1 MRAVRGSLASQDSVP
16 IMADSVVSKRLAL
29 GQRAESLAAAY
40 LEDRGYSILAR
51 NWRRPEGE
59 LDLVAGRDGLC
70 VFVEVRSRTGTER
83 GHPLETVDARK
94 RSRVRRAARMYINE
108 EHPAEA
114 VFRFDVVGV
123 TFALDDSPPEIVHIE
138 DAFAAGD

>member
-1 MRAVRGSLASQDSVP
+1 
-16 IMADSVVSKRLAL
+16 MAEGVFSKRLAL

-40 LEDRGYSILAR
+40 LEERGYAILVR

-59 LDLVAGRDGLC
+59 LDLVIGKEGLC

-83 GHPLETVDARK
+83 GHPLETIDARK
-94 RSRVRRAARMYINE
+94 RARVRRAARMYIE
-108 EHPAEA
+108 EARPVAA

-123 TFALDDSPPEIVHIE
+123 TFPLDDGPPELVHIE
-138 DAFAAGD
+138 DAFE

>member
-1 MRAVRGSLASQDSVP
+1 MADRVLTKKQALGMRAEQ
-16 IMADSVVSKRLAL
+16 
-29 GQRAESLAAAY
+29 LAANY
-40 LEDRGYSILAR
+40 LEQRGYAILVR

-59 LDLVAGRDGLC
+59 LDLVVGTEGLC

-94 RSRVRRAARMYINE
+94 RARILRAARMYIDE
-108 EHPAEA
+108 ERPRAA

-123 TFALDDSPPEIVHIE
+123 TFALDESPPELVHVE
-138 DAFAAGD
+138 DAFQVGSS

>member
-1 MRAVRGSLASQDSVP
+1 
-16 IMADSVVSKRLAL
+16 MAEGVLSKRLAL

-40 LEDRGYSILAR
+40 LEGRGYAVLAR

-59 LDLVAGRDGLC
+59 LDLVVGKEGLC

-94 RSRVRRAARMYINE
+94 RARVRRAARMYIHE
-108 EHPAEA
+108 AHPDAA

-123 TFALDDSPPEIVHIE
+123 TFALDDSPPDVIHVE
-138 DAFAAGD
+138 DAFEGD